1 MRHDADSTADR
12 TLRLPV
18 SEAAGALGISAEA
31 VRQRIKRGTVA
42 TEKDASGTVYV
53 LLDADMTRTNA
64 DSTPDMTGKRSL
76 DQTDL
81 VEVLKE
87 QVTYLREQLDQ
98 ERQSRTEERRR
109 HDTLLAQLMQRIP
122 ELEAPASEATEPRE
136 SPESSARAPGTRD
149 PRPATEEQHEETSRP
164 WWRRMFG
171 G

>member
-64 DSTPDMTGKRSL
+64 DSTTDMTA
-76 DQTDL
+76 DQADL
-81 VEVLKE
+81 VDVLRE

-122 ELEAPASEATEPRE
+122 ELEAPASPAPRE
-136 SPESSARAPGTRD
+136 TPESAGEGQGSTMTPTVQDEQESAT
-149 PRPATEEQHEETSRP
+149 QRP
-164 WWRRMFG
+164 WWRRLIG